1 MDERKIPE
9 ILVRRK
15 IRRMIEA
22 NEKSRTY
29 SKRLYY
35 LKKIYIEWSKQIKNL
50 E

>member
-1 MDERKIPE
+1 MDERKIPK

-15 IRRMIEA
+15 IRRIEWS
-22 NEKSRTY
+22 NEKSRTH